1 MQSSDRRPSLEIL
14 SVNVAR
20 AETVEFRGREYLSG
34 IRKRPVA
41 AAVAVRRGGV
51 GDDVVCNR
59 KHHGGPDQ
67 AVYLY
72 RTEDYA
78 WWERTLGRKLAPG
91 VFGENLTI
99 SGVPADAAVGDR
111 LLIGTALLELTGPR
125 IPCAVLS
132 AHMRDSDF
140 ALAFRKARRPGA
152 YCRVLNPGELSPGD
166 RVEWVATA
174 GVRVG
179 ILELFDFLNGSRRAR
194 ADVERFLSAPLA
206 ERLRPKVE
214 ARRRDIRD

>member
-1 MQSSDRRPSLEIL
+1 MQPDESRPALEIV

-20 AETVEFRGREYLSG
+20 AELVEYRGREYRSG
-34 IRKRPVA
+34 IRKQPVA
-41 AAVAVRRGGV
+41 TPVAVRRAGV

-59 KHHGGPDQ
+59 EHHGGPDQ

-72 RTEDYA
+72 RAEDYA
-78 WWERTLGRKLAPG
+78 WWERRLGRRLAPG

-111 LLIGTALLELTGPR
+111 LVAGTAVLELTAPR

-132 AHMRDSDF
+132 AHMRDPDF

-152 YCRVLNPGELSPGD
+152 YCRVLHPGELGSGD

-174 GVRVG
+174 GPRAG
-179 ILELFDFLNGSRRAR
+179 ILELFDVLNGGRHTP
-194 ADVERFLSAPLA
+194 ADIERFLAAPLA
-206 ERLRPKVE
+206 GRVRRKIE
-214 ARRRDIRD
+214 ARRRGSRS